1 VILSINANQ
10 VRQVPV
16 PETSSPACQG
26 MDTDLFFPDK
36 ASAADSAPNEAERKA
51 LRVCAPCQL
60 KRWCLTQELAEV
72 SVADRIR
79 GVRGGLRQV
88 ERRALYRARNEAG
101 RADQ

>member
-1 VILSINANQ
+1 MILSINANQ

-16 PETSSPACQG
+16 PETVSAACQG
-26 MDTDLFFPDK
+26 MDSDLFFPDK
-36 ASAADSAPNEAERKA
+36 ASPADSAPNEGERKA

-60 KRWCLTQELAEV
+60 KRWCLAQELAEV
-72 SVADRIR
+72 SVEERIR

-101 RADQ
+101 RADR